1 MAIDPRGFPLDL
13 TAKNPRNE
21 VTGDTRT
28 LSSNADKTFI
38 PDGGPFYTD
47 TLIVRSG
54 NRILKPIVDY
64 VCLHLIKEATI
75 ESGYDVSAIVHIHDD
90 TISTVTMQYQVVG
103 GEYGNTVP
111 VIRQLLENAAAI
123 EKGVN
128 WNTQVYAKPDVF
140 PPAPHFVSGKDFSD
154 WNDVVISLDNIHRG
168 LAYKERA
175 SWNSFYIYVENLI
188 KRYMALVDLS
198 IYYNKTQIHELIGD
212 FVVKNTVYTKNESQ
226 IRHYSKPE
234 VDALIGDIDGNEFYY
249 TENEINAKFLERTV
263 AEGKFATI
271 IALAKLD
278 TKKADR
284 AEVYTRAIA
293 DDKFALKT
301 NVYTKEYIDATFTPL
316 GLAYTKVEAD
326 ERFARITAAY
336 TKSQSDLR
344 YALKSQIPQAVDLSK
359 YITRTEVDDRYLK
372 ISTADLTFLR
382 KSTADSLYAKISDLA
397 IIQVLIKK
405 FDNYYDKT
413 TLDADFATKV
423 YVANLYYNKTELNTT
438 FASKAYTALNY
449 LRITDFEAYRRD
461 TAILINTK
469 LDITE
474 AAATYVE
481 KDFLSNNY
489 YTQRFLNDNFA
500 TLEWVRRFYWTAGE
514 TENQLKLKLDKTVF
528 AERDVE
534 TWNEIATKATT
545 SYVDSQYYNRVYTD
559 DNFVRKTF
567 LTSQLNALN
576 ATLLTKATYTWVNE
590 NFYNNAY
597 IDRTFY
603 TKADTEARF
612 YSRAYCDANFLRK
625 AGLGDELNAYVTRT
639 DYNYLLGLITALTNN
654 VYTKAESDTRYYSKA
669 EADNRFALNTRV
681 TSIENSLTA
690 LVNTKV
696 TLVQVKDYTY
706 SKAEVDNLYVLKSV
720 LVRDYTNTAQLQAL
734 YGTKDYIKA
743 VENNLIASI
752 NPKSD
757 HAYAE
762 RTYLKAS
769 WINDNVYT
777 KVESNNLFY
786 TKTYCDNTYATKG
799 YVNAEVAKMVTRT
812 DWQAS
817 VNTIY
822 GLINAKADTTWLQQ
836 NFPDHAY
843 LSGNY
848 PKTSWTE
855 ARYELK
861 GSLGNYYTKAE
872 ANARFAPTDYVQRIE
887 NNLQTQI
894 NDIRNRNQYNV
905 GDLYL
910 TMIGYSS
917 GAAVGQT
924 LGYGTWARFGEGRAL
939 VGYSENGYVSGQSD
953 SRFYYNQYAN
963 SLGGTWGVYNQWLS
977 MAQMPAHRHSAA
989 PFNLFVGMASDV
1001 TNAYGWQKYTNIS
1014 FDNDNPTTELA
1025 IGAISA
1031 TMKAAATEKTMGN
1044 SESHPTSQ
1052 PSITIGVWRR
1062 IR

>member
-28 LSSNADKTFI
+28 LSSSADKTFV

-90 TISTVTMQYQVVG
+90 TISTVTLQYQVVG

-140 PPAPHFVSGKDFSD
+140 PPAPHFVSGKEFSD
-154 WNDVVISLDNIHRG
+154 WDDVVLSLDNIHRG

-175 SWNSFYIYVENLI
+175 SWNSFYIYIENLI
-188 KRYMALVDLS
+188 KRYMASVDLS
-198 IYYNKTQIHELIGD
+198 VYYDKTQIHELIGD
-212 FVVKNTVYTKNESQ
+212 FVIKGTVYTKNECEV
-226 IRHYSKPE
+226 RYYTKPE

-284 AEVYTRAIA
+284 AEIYTRLIA

-301 NVYTKEYIDATFTPL
+301 SVYTKEYIDATFTPL

-382 KSTADSLYAKISDLA
+382 KSTADSLYAKIGDLA

-405 FDNYYDKT
+405 FDNYYDKA
-413 TLDADFATKV
+413 TLDADFATKA
-423 YVANLYYNKTELNTT
+423 YVANLYYNKNDTNTI
-438 FASKAYTALNY
+438 FASKQYTTLNF
-449 LRITDFEAYRRD
+449 LRIVDFEAYKRD
-461 TAILINTK
+461 TAILIDTK

-474 AAATYVE
+474 AAALYVE

-500 TLEWVRRFYWTAGE
+500 TLEWVRRYYWTAVD
-514 TENQLKLKLDKTVF
+514 TESQLKLKVDKTVF
-528 AERDVE
+528 AQRDTE
-534 TWNEIATKATT
+534 TWNELATKATT
-545 SYVDSQYYNRVYTD
+545 NYVDSQYYNRDYTD

-567 LTSQLNALN
+567 LTAQLATINTAL
-576 ATLLTKATYTWVNE
+576 TTKATYTWVNE
-590 NFYNNAY
+590 NFYNNAFV
-597 IDRTFY
+597 DRTFY

-639 DYNYLLGLITALTNN
+639 DYNHLLGLITALANN
-654 VYTKAESDTRYYSKA
+654 VYTKAESDARYYTKS
-669 EADNRFALNTRV
+669 EADSRFATITRV
-681 TSIENSLTA
+681 NSVEYGLTNII
-690 LVNTKV
+690 NTKV
-696 TLVQVKDYTY
+696 TLAQVKEYSY
-706 SKAEVDNLYVLKSV
+706 SKTEVDNLYVLKSV
-720 LVRDYTNTAQLQAL
+720 LARDYTTTAQLQAL
-734 YGTKDYIKA
+734 YATKDYVKA
-743 VENNLIASI
+743 IETNLINSI
-752 NPKSD
+752 ATRSE

-777 KVESNNLFY
+777 KTESNNLFY

-799 YVNAEVAKMVTRT
+799 YVDAEVGKMVTRVDYQGAINAIYALLNTKTNT
-812 DWQAS
+812 DW
-817 VNTIY
+817 
-822 GLINAKADTTWLQQ
+822 LKQ

-843 LSGNY
+843 LNANY

-861 GSLGNYYTKAE
+861 GSLGNYYTKSE
-872 ANARFAPTDYVQRIE
+872 ANARFAPTEYVQRIE
-887 NNLQTQI
+887 SNLQGQI
-894 NDIRNRNQYNV
+894 NDLRNKGQYQV
-905 GDLYL
+905 GDLYI

-917 GAAVGQT
+917 GASVAAA
-924 LGYGTWARFGEGRAL
+924 LGYGTWARFGEGRTL
-939 VGYSENGYVSGQSD
+939 VAMSPSGWMDDRASSANQAW
-953 SRFYYNQYAN
+953 YYNSRTA
-963 SLGGTWGVYNQWLS
+963 SLGSTFGTYNHTLQIS
-977 MAQMPAHRHSAA
+977 EMPSHSHGGPTIRGNVDADVGGRDATVHGTLGTTWPTGGSQAH
-989 PFNLFVGMASDV
+989 
-1001 TNAYGWQKYTNIS
+1001 NI
-1014 FDNDNPTTELA
+1014 
-1025 IGAISA
+1025 
-1031 TMKAAATEKTMGN
+1031 
-1044 SESHPTSQ
+1044 SQ
-1052 PSITIGVWRR
+1052 PSIVVGVWRR